1 METLVC
7 ILSVVVLCY
16 TLPELKKLGK
26 DLKKLYSEYKQ
37 KKNNSLLYNNNV
49 KAD

>member
-1 METLVC
+1 MDTLIC
-7 ILSVVVLCY
+7 ILSVVILCY
-16 TLPELKKLGK
+16 TVPELTKELKKLY
-26 DLKKLYSEYKQ
+26 LEYKQ

>member
-1 METLVC
+1 MDTLLC
-7 ILSVVVLCY
+7 IFSVLILCY
-16 TLPELKKLGK
+16 TLPELKKGGK
-26 DLKKLYSEYKQ
+26 ELKKLYSEYKQ